1 MKLEKAEKLMY
12 ILIIAMIIVAAVIM
26 AAESVAF
33 IGFLLCIGLLAAVV
47 VVYILYIRCP
57 HCGEHLGRDRGE
69 FCPHCGKKLRE
80 ENTDNL

>member
-12 ILIIAMIIVAAVIM
+12 IPIIAMILVGAVIM
-26 AAESVAF
+26 AAESVAVF
-33 IGFLLCIGLLAAVV
+33 GVVLGMGLLLAILVI
-47 VVYILYIRCP
+47 YLLYIRCP

-80 ENTDNL
+80 NTPET

>member
-12 ILIIAMIIVAAVIM
+12 ILISAMILVGAVIT
-26 AAESVAF
+26 AAESVAVF
-33 IGFLLCIGLLAAVV
+33 GFVLCMGLLLAILVI
-47 VVYILYIRCP
+47 YLLYIRCP

-80 ENTDNL
+80 NTPEN

>member
-12 ILIIAMIIVAAVIM
+12 ILIIAMILVGAVIM

-33 IGFLLCIGLLAAVV
+33 IGFLLCIGLLAAIL

-69 FCPHCGKKLRE
+69 FCPHCGKKIDE
-80 ENTDNL
+80 S

>member
-12 ILIIAMIIVAAVIM
+12 ILIIAMILVGAVIT
-26 AAESVAF
+26 AAESVAVF
-33 IGFLLCIGLLAAVV
+33 GFVLCMGLLLAILVI
-47 VVYILYIRCP
+47 YLLYIRCP

-80 ENTDNL
+80 NTPEN

>member
-12 ILIIAMIIVAAVIM
+12 ILIIAMILVGAVIM
-26 AAESVAF
+26 AAESMAVF
-33 IGFLLCIGLLAAVV
+33 GFVLCMGLLLAILVI
-47 VVYILYIRCP
+47 YLLYIRCP

-80 ENTDNL
+80 NTPEN

>member
-12 ILIIAMIIVAAVIM
+12 ILIIAMILVGAVIM
-26 AAESVAF
+26 AAESVAVF
-33 IGFLLCIGLLAAVV
+33 GFVLCMGLLLAILVI
-47 VVYILYIRCP
+47 YLLYIRCP

-80 ENTDNL
+80 NTPEN